1 MKTYK
6 LYCAGINET
15 IPNAAYTVNED
26 GSMTSFIFD
35 DNNPDYQAYLKFIA
49 EGGEVLPADNEQA
62 A

>member
-35 DNNPDYQAYLKFIA
+35 DNNPDYQAYLQWLS
-49 EGGEVLPADNEQA
+49 EGNTPTPADVTP
-62 A
+62 